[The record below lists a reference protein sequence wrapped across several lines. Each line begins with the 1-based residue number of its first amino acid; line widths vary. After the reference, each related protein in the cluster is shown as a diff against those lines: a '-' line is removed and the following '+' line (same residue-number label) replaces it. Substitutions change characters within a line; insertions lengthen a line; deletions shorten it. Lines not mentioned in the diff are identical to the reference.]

1 MLYETLYQG
10 QIFLVML
17 YFGLLTGV
25 FFEGK
30 NLVERAF
37 SKNKTICVVLDTLF
51 MVLSALIFIYAK
63 NLANY
68 GEFRIYLLLA
78 FGLGIVLEHISIGFL
93 VEKFFVGVY
102 NITKKI
108 GRKIF
113 CHKPKSKFM
122 QKLLK

>member
-10 QIFLVML
+10 QIFLVVL
-17 YFGLLTGV
+17 YFGLLAGIV
-25 FFEGK
+25 FEAKNIVENAFGK
-30 NLVERAF
+30 N
-37 SKNKTICVVLDTLF
+37 KIICAVLDTAFMLVSSLLF
-51 MVLSALIFIYAK
+51 IFAK

-68 GEFRIYLLLA
+68 GEFRIYLLIA
-78 FGLGIVLEHISIGFL
+78 FVLGIILEHISIGFL

-113 CHKPKSKFM
+113 CYKPKSKFM